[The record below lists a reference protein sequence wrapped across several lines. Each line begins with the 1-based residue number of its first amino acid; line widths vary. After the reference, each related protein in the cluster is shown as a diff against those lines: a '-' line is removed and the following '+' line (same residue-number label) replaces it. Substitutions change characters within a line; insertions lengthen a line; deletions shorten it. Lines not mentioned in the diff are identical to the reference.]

1 MPEISYKKLDDYLG
15 GLKTSTTEEFAPVY
29 LIFGEEMLVKSAS
42 EALIDFLIPAAS
54 RSINYEPL
62 DGTTDTVHDVI
73 ERVNTFSLLP
83 DIKVVAVRDSR
94 IFYARQDKNR
104 LMQNAKNAH
113 ENNDLKKAATYLLQ
127 AMGLLNLEFDDISP
141 TRRSTALGLDSDL
154 MINEAWLDD
163 IIEYC
168 REQHLKIP
176 QPQDDCNV
184 LQTAIEK
191 GFPKNNHLIITTE
204 FVDKRRGLFKAINQ
218 TGMIINCAVPKGAR
232 RADKLAQEDV
242 LIETMSSM
250 LDEAR
255 KKMNKAA
262 FQATYAMTGF
272 DLRTFSANLE
282 KLINYVGDRE
292 HITIEDVESV
302 LKRTKIDPIFDLTNA
317 VSDRK
322 VQPAFFYLNSLLSAD
337 LHPLQVLAAITN
349 QIRKLLLVKDFV
361 ESPHGAGW
369 HAGCP
374 YNQFRN
380 DIMPEIATYDSNL
393 SKQIENWDTMI
404 STGNGSPKEKT
415 AKSRKKKVVSD
426 LIIARNPKN
435 AYPVYQL
442 FLKSEQFTKTDLWDA
457 LARVNEADIQLK
469 SSRQDP
475 KLILENVIMHI
486 CQA

>member
-127 AMGLLNLEFDDISP
+127 AMGLLNLGFDDISP
-141 TRRSTALGLDSDL
+141 THRSTALGLDSDL
-154 MINEAWLDD
+154 VINDAWLDD

-184 LQTAIEK
+184 LHAAIKK
-191 GFPKNNHLIITTE
+191 GFPKNNHLIIATE

-242 LIETMSSM
+242 LIETMSSV

-262 FQATYAMTGF
+262 FQAMYAMTGF

-292 HITIEDVESV
+292 HITI
-302 LKRTKIDPIFDLTNA
+302 
-317 VSDRK
+317 
-322 VQPAFFYLNSLLSAD
+322 
-337 LHPLQVLAAITN
+337 
-349 QIRKLLLVKDFV
+349 
-361 ESPHGAGW
+361 
-369 HAGCP
+369 
-374 YNQFRN
+374 
-380 DIMPEIATYDSNL
+380 
-393 SKQIENWDTMI
+393 
-404 STGNGSPKEKT
+404 
-415 AKSRKKKVVSD
+415 
-426 LIIARNPKN
+426 
-435 AYPVYQL
+435 
-442 FLKSEQFTKTDLWDA
+442 
-457 LARVNEADIQLK
+457 
-469 SSRQDP
+469 
-475 KLILENVIMHI
+475 
-486 CQA
+486 